1 MDLQGIISVSG
12 KPGLYKIVNR
22 TRGGIIVESLFDG
35 KKMPVHSANKVSAL
49 EDISMYTYEED
60 VPLKTVFQKVFAHA
74 EGKEAI
80 DPKSDNAELF
90 DYFRAV
96 EPDFD
101 EDRVY
106 ASDLKKLF
114 TWYNLLLAQGMV
126 DANDDTEA
134 KGKDSVVEDVE
145 AVEVENEKED

>member
-12 KPGLYKIVNR
+12 KPGLYKIVSR
-22 TRGGIIVESLFDG
+22 SRGGIIVESLIDG

-60 VPLKTVFQKVFAHA
+60 VPLKVILQKIFAHTD
-74 EGKEAI
+74 GKEAL

-90 DYFRAV
+90 DFFRAV
-96 EPDFD
+96 EPEFD
-101 EDRVY
+101 EERVY

-114 TWYNLLLAQGMV
+114 AWYNLLLSKGLV
-126 DANDDTEA
+126 DGATEEA
-134 KGKDSVVEDVE
+134 SAIEDVE
-145 AVEVENEKED
+145 AEEVKDAE

>member
-12 KPGLYKIVNR
+12 KPGLYKIVSR
-22 TRGGIIVESLFDG
+22 SRGGIIVESLIDG

-60 VPLKTVFQKVFAHA
+60 VPLKVILQKIFTHTD
-74 EGKEAI
+74 GKEAI
-80 DPKSDNAELF
+80 DPKSDNQSLF
-90 DYFRAV
+90 DFFRAV
-96 EPDFD
+96 EADYD

-114 TWYNLLLAQGMV
+114 AWYNLLLAKGLV
-126 DANDDTEA
+126 D
-134 KGKDSVVEDVE
+134 G
-145 AVEVENEKED
+145 EVEEASAIEDIEAEEVKDAE

>member
-12 KPGLYKIVNR
+12 KPGLFKIVSR
-22 TRGGIIVESLFDG
+22 SRGGIIVESLLDG

-60 VPLKTVFQKVFAHA
+60 VPLKVILQKIFTHTD
-74 EGKEAI
+74 GKEAL
-80 DPKSDNAELF
+80 DPKSDNNALF
-90 DYFRAV
+90 EFFRAV
-96 EPDFD
+96 ESEYD

-114 TWYNLLLAQGMV
+114 GWYNLLLSQGLV
-126 DANDDTEA
+126 DAKDEEAVTEEIA
-134 KGKDSVVEDVE
+134 AEELKDSE
-145 AVEVENEKED
+145 

>member
-12 KPGLYKIVNR
+12 KPGLYKIVSR
-22 TRGGIIVESLFDG
+22 SRGGIIVESLIDG

-60 VPLKTVFQKVFAHA
+60 VPLKVILQKIFAHTD
-74 EGKEAI
+74 GKEAL
-80 DPKSDNAELF
+80 DPKSDNNTLF
-90 DYFRAV
+90 EFFRAV
-96 EPDFD
+96 EPEFD

-114 TWYNLLLAQGMV
+114 AWYNLLLAKGLV
-126 DANDDTEA
+126 DGTSDEEA
-134 KGKDSVVEDVE
+134 SAIEDIEAEEVKDGE
-145 AVEVENEKED
+145 